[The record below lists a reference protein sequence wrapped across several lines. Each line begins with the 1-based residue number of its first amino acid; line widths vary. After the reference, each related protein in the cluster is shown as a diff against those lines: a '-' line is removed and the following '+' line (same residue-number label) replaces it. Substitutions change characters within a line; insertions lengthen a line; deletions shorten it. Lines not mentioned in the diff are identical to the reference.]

1 MMSNLQTIEKAVEPL
16 IAKINQ
22 HPLYSSITTLAQLR
36 FFMEEHVFAVWDF
49 MCLLKTLYQ
58 RLVCQSNIW
67 QPPQDACSAH
77 LIGEILV
84 EEESDIAADAADAY
98 ISHFDLY
105 LQGMKRIGAN
115 AECIVSFIEYATEQQ
130 SVHPLI
136 QKVPILPST
145 KDFVLSTFSFF
156 SLSTHQLA
164 ATFVFGREAITAS
177 MFAPLLDNI
186 KLIADLTPSLNFDD
200 VIYYMDRH
208 ITLDEDEHY
217 PKSLSMLSRLTPN
230 NDMAWQQV
238 LQSAIQALDARLQ
251 FLDGIYQEIID
262 KTTGCDKAS
271 LHQAG

>member
-1 MMSNLQTIEKAVEPL
+1 MMSNLEAIEKAVEPL

-67 QPPQDACSAH
+67 QPPKDACSAH

-84 EEESDIAADAADAY
+84 EEESDIVADADTY

-105 LQGMKRIGAN
+105 LKGMKKIGAN
-115 AECIVSFIEYATEQQ
+115 AERIVSFIEHATINPSIQ
-130 SVHPLI
+130 PLI
-136 QKVPILPST
+136 QQMPLLPST
-145 KDFVLSTFSFF
+145 KQFVLSTFSFF

-177 MFAPLLDNI
+177 MFTPLLDNI
-186 KLIADLTPSLNFDD
+186 KLIAELTPSLDFDD

-208 ITLDEDEHY
+208 IMLDEDEHY

-230 NDMAWQQV
+230 NDVAWQQV
-238 LQSAIQALDARLQ
+238 LQSATQALEARLN
-251 FLDGIYQEIID
+251 FLDGVFRKINS
-262 KTTGCDKAS
+262 KTTAYYETNLQQTG
-271 LHQAG
+271 